1 MGVNPTLLFT
11 VINIDIGSFEAAELK
26 AGLESERERRL
37 DLERNLDAATSEA
50 DQSKRA
56 SDDAKDQM

>member
-1 MGVNPTLLFT
+1 M
-11 VINIDIGSFEAAELK
+11 INIDIGSFEAAELK

>member
-1 MGVNPTLLFT
+1 M
-11 VINIDIGSFEAAELK
+11 INIDIGYFEAAELK

-37 DLERNLDAATSEA
+37 DLERNLDAARSEA

>member
-11 VINIDIGSFEAAELK
+11 VINIDIGSFEVAELK
-26 AGLESERERRL
+26 IADKVEQ
-37 DLERNLDAATSEA
+37 NA